1 MDFISSAIT
10 GAARIGVQVV
20 VARKRP
26 VLEIFC
32 NLYNDFSPPVE
43 LESSRNVSSQS
54 HRFQRI
60 FIDLVLVNLGGIRAE
75 TVTFKSSGSF
85 KRELMDGEEPSL
97 FRSTIRQMAPGQSH
111 YLMRIEQ
118 GDLHDYVPDEK
129 DPKASKMAD
138 VKTSTLT
145 IAVSYD
151 GPPTLLNRI
160 LRLPRRWRGLK
171 QYETTFVFD
180 PQNFAGDL
188 PPPNYQ

>member
-1 MDFISSAIT
+1 MDFISSAVT
-10 GAARIGVQVV
+10 GAVRIGVQVV
-20 VARKRP
+20 VARQRP
-26 VLEIFC
+26 ILEIFC
-32 NLYNDFSPPVE
+32 NLHNDFSPTVE
-43 LESSRNVSSQS
+43 IENSRSSQS

-60 FIDLVLVNLGGIRAE
+60 FIDLVLVNLGGMRAE
-75 TVTFKSSGSF
+75 TVTFQTSGRF
-85 KRELMDGEEPSL
+85 KRELSNGEEPQL
-97 FRSTIRQMAPGQSH
+97 FKSTIRQMAPGQSH

-118 GDLHDYVPDEK
+118 GDLHDWAPDER
-129 DPKASKMAD
+129 DPNASKMAG

-188 PPPNYQ
+188 PPPNYL

>member
-1 MDFISSAIT
+1 MDFISSAVT
-10 GAARIGVQVV
+10 GAVRIGVQVV
-20 VARKRP
+20 VARQRP

-32 NLYNDFSPPVE
+32 NLHNDFSPAIE
-43 LESSRNVSSQS
+43 FDGGHSKQS

-85 KRELMDGEEPSL
+85 KRELTDGEEPSL

-160 LRLPRRWRGLK
+160 LRMPRRWRGLK
-171 QYETTFVFD
+171 QYETSFVFD